1 MRALLDEFLNYLSV
15 ERGLSKNTILAYR
28 TDLDHFISWLGSR
41 RIDSID
47 GVTRNDITKYL
58 LGLKDGG
65 IGSNSISRALV
76 AIKMFYR
83 FLVQERLAKD
93 DVAGVLESPKLIR
106 PLPSVLGMGE
116 VDKLLAGPDVRDWL
130 GIRDKA
136 ALELMYASGMRVS
149 EIVELTMDG
158 LNLDVGFIKC
168 RGKGD
173 KERIVP
179 IGKSAKDAITRY
191 IDKVRPQLL
200 GKRHHSTKAHGAV
213 LSSTEVRQDPHLFI
227 SRLGKKIS
235 RQSFW
240 KMIKK
245 YMRKARIKKDITPHT
260 LRHSF
265 ATHLLERGADLRVVQ
280 EMLGHADISTTQ
292 LYTHINKERLKSIHK
307 QFHPRA

>member
-1 MRALLDEFLNYLSV
+1 
-15 ERGLSKNTILAYR
+15 LSKNTVSSYR
-28 TDLDHFISWLGSR
+28 TDLIHFVAHLETKGITVVEKIKR
-41 RIDSID
+41 Q
-47 GVTRNDITKYL
+47 DITNYL
-58 LGLKDGG
+58 LSLKDKG
-65 IGSNSISRALV
+65 ISSNSISRALV

-83 FLVQERLAKD
+83 FLVQEHFIKD
-93 DVAGVLESPKLIR
+93 DVAGILESPKLIR
-106 PLPSVLGMGE
+106 PLPNVLNIIE
-116 VDKLLAGPDVRDWL
+116 VDKLISAPDVRDWM

-149 EIVELTMDG
+149 EMVELTKEG

-179 IGKSAKDAITRY
+179 IGRNAKDALNRY
-191 IDKVRPQLL
+191 IEKVRPRLVK
-200 GKRHHSTKAHGAV
+200 GKD
-213 LSSTEVRQDPHLFI
+213 DPHLFI

-240 KMIKK
+240 KIIKRYAK
-245 YMRKARIKKDITPHT
+245 KARIKKEITPHT

-280 EMLGHADISTTQ
+280 ELLGHSDIATTQ
-292 LYTHINKERLKSIHK
+292 VYTHINKERLKSIHR

>member
-1 MRALLDEFLNYLSV
+1 MKTLLSEFLNYLTV
-15 ERGLSKNTILAYR
+15 ERGLSKNTISSYG
-28 TDLDHFISWLGSR
+28 TDLSHFIAYLESKG
-41 RIDSID
+41 IK
-47 GVTRNDITKYL
+47 DIEKIKRQEITNYL
-58 LGLKDGG
+58 LSMKDRGVSG
-65 IGSNSISRALV
+65 NSISRALV

-83 FLVQERLAKD
+83 FLVQERFIKD

-106 PLPSVLGMGE
+106 PLPNVLAASE
-116 VDKLLAGPDVRDWL
+116 VDKLLTAPDLRDWM

-136 ALELMYASGMRVS
+136 ALELMYATGMRVS
-149 EIVELTMDG
+149 EMVELATDG

-168 RGKGD
+168 KGKGD

-179 IGKSAKDAITRY
+179 IGRSAKEAIMRY
-191 IDKVRPQLL
+191 LEKVRPKLL
-200 GKRHHSTKAHGAV
+200 KKG
-213 LSSTEVRQDPHLFI
+213 QDKHLFL

-240 KMIKK
+240 KMFKK
-245 YMRKARIKKDITPHT
+245 NARLARIKKVITPHT

-280 EMLGHADISTTQ
+280 EMLGHSDISTTQ
-292 LYTHINKERLKSIHK
+292 IYTHINKERLKSIHR